1 MIRILSLS
9 AGPQVQLSKNFRVEE
24 FKCKDGS
31 DLVLVAD
38 ELIQRLQALRE
49 VLGKPVN
56 INSAYRTINHN
67 KKVGG
72 QTLSTHLAGLAA
84 DIVVSGM
91 APAEV
96 AAAAETIGF
105 RGIGLY
111 DTFVHVDVRTKRVL
125 WDKRGGKVKY
135 VSTLGGSYPAPTP
148 AAADEVRVY
157 LHGAQLVELSGKLI
171 DGVTYLPA
179 RAISEALGCRVD
191 WQPGRV
197 DVRPAAR

>member
-56 INSAYRTINHN
+56 INSAYRTVSHNH
-67 KKVGG
+67 KIGG
-72 QTLSTHLAGLAA
+72 HKRSAHLAGLAA
-84 DIVVSGM
+84 DIKVAGLD
-91 APAEV
+91 PAEV
-96 AAAAETIGF
+96 AKAAEIMGF

-111 DTFVHVDVRTKRVL
+111 KDFVHVASRRSF
-125 WDKRGGKVKY
+125 WDKRSGKAVYVQTFGGK
-135 VSTLGGSYPAPTP
+135 SPANADYKALYE
-148 AAADEVRVY
+148 AA
-157 LHGAQLVELSGKLI
+157 QKKLEQI
-171 DGVTYLPA
+171 RKIVA
-179 RAISEALGCRVD
+179 
-191 WQPGRV
+191 
-197 DVRPAAR
+197 